1 MKNFLMI
8 LITVALAFF
17 AHYFLSSPSYSATT
31 EITVDNFLD
40 IAKADLATESSKSEN
55 VVFYESQITFSN
67 FITSDTVGIERV
79 MNVIQDTSMCIQFH
93 HRGTKTYITKTH
105 SYWLEDIP
113 VNLDRLI
120 TLDSA
125 ITRLNMANV
134 PKPKT
139 RICIL
144 RNVLGPTPTTP
155 AYIFGTHG
163 TGFVRVD
170 GYTGEVSTIE

>member
-17 AHYFLSSPSYSATT
+17 APYFLSAPSYSATT

-40 IAKADLATESSKSEN
+40 IAKADLASESSKSEN

-67 FITSDTVGIERV
+67 FITSDTVGIERI

-93 HRGTKTYITKTH
+93 HRGTKTYITKTN
-105 SYWLEDIP
+105 SYWLEDVP
-113 VNLDRLI
+113 VNL
-120 TLDSA
+120 
-125 ITRLNMANV
+125 ANV

-170 GYTGEVSTIE
+170 GYTGVVSTIE